1 MVQWWSQKVIQKFGD
16 SKISEK
22 KKSIL
27 LFSKNALNVSEAT
40 TKTFIMPQNISI

>member
-22 KKSIL
+22 KNLYFYS
-27 LFSKNALNVSEAT
+27 AR
-40 TKTFIMPQNISI
+40 MH